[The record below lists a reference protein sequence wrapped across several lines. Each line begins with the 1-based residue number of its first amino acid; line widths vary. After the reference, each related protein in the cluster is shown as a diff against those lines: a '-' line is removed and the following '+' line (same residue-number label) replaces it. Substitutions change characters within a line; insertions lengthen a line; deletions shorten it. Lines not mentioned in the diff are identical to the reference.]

1 MGCVRF
7 LNYAI
12 SLIFMSFENKNI
24 LIVLNLYFNYWES
37 NEQLHLQN
45 ILIR

>member
-24 LIVLNLYFNYWES
+24 LIVLILYANYWKGDE
-37 NEQLHLQN
+37 
-45 ILIR
+45 

>member
-7 LNYAI
+7 LNYTI
-12 SLIFMSFENKNI
+12 SLILLSFENKNI

-37 NEQLHLQN
+37 DEQLHLQK
-45 ILIR
+45 ILI